1 MKRRNDRTNEL
12 IRWFVVVADILLLN
26 IVLWVANRLG
36 LWLDGWSLTLF
47 FACNLALIAAGILF
61 PPIVHQRMVSAG
73 DILKRIV
80 QLTFLQAIIAYV
92 IIKVLRYR
100 EPVGRIILE
109 INTVY
114 AALLMLSRFVER
126 TIIKRFRLAGRNTR
140 LVTFVGMDDELKN
153 VYHQLISDQTTG
165 YRFLG
170 YYADEV
176 RDWQMNDFSPIWLG
190 TVEQLIKG
198 LNDGSVDIGDELYL
212 CVSRREG
219 GLIRKLSKYCEINFR
234 RFYFVPIAAEQQKV
248 PLQREEIED
257 LEIYT
262 AVQSPLLSVAN
273 KFVKRTFDLA
283 FSIGATI
290 CLLPLLPII
299 ALVIKCQSP
308 GPIFFRQERTG
319 LDGKT
324 FTMLKFR
331 SMHVNNEADS
341 LQATEND
348 PRKFPFGGWMRRTNI
363 DELPQFWNVL
373 TGDMSIVG
381 PRPHMLAHTQ
391 FYSEQI
397 DKFMIRHFVK
407 PGITGW
413 AQVTG
418 YRGETRELWQME
430 GRVKRDIWY
439 MEHWTFWLDIRIIW
453 KTVKA
458 MFLSGNKGAC

>member
-12 IRWFVVVADILLLN
+12 IRWSVVAADLLLLN
-26 IVLWVANRLG
+26 LILVFANRFG
-36 LWLDGWSLTLF
+36 FWSDGWTLTWFL
-47 FACNLALIAAGILF
+47 ACNLALVISGLLF
-61 PPIVHQRMVSAG
+61 PPIVQRRMISAG

-80 QLTFLQAIIAYV
+80 QLTVMEAILAYI
-92 IIKVLRYR
+92 IIKVSGYQQ
-100 EPVGRIILE
+100 PVGRGLLE
-109 INTVY
+109 INTALAGLLILARY
-114 AALLMLSRFVER
+114 AER
-126 TIIKRFRLAGRNTR
+126 TLIKHFRSVGRNTR
-140 LVTFVGMDDELKN
+140 TVTFVGEDDELMTI
-153 VYHQLISDQTTG
+153 YRQLISDNTTG

-170 YYADEV
+170 YYADQA
-176 RDWQMNDFSPIWLG
+176 RDGHQGDFAPKWLG
-190 TVEQLIKG
+190 TIDQLIKG
-198 LNDGSVDIGDELYL
+198 LKDGSLDIGDELYL

-219 GLIRKLSKYCEINFR
+219 VLIRKLSKYCEINFR

-248 PLQREEIED
+248 PLRREEIED

-262 AVQSPLLSVAN
+262 AVESPLLSVGN
-273 KFVKRTFDLA
+273 KFIKRLFDLL
-283 FSIGATI
+283 FSFVAII
-290 CLLPLLPII
+290 ILLPLLPII
-299 ALVIKCQSP
+299 ALVIKSQSP

-319 LDGKT
+319 LDGRT

-331 SMHVNNEADS
+331 SMHVNAEADS
-341 LQATEND
+341 LQATKDD
-348 PRKFPFGGWMRRTNI
+348 PRKFPFGAWMRRTNI

-373 TGDMSIVG
+373 TGDMSLVG

-391 FYSEQI
+391 FYAEQI

-458 MFLSGNKGAC
+458 MFLSDNKGAC